1 MLGTVANAGAII
13 DYADLVAGAQ
23 VIPLKFGSITYY
35 GYSNVAGTLK
45 TSQGTTKKIRFR
57 NGTLSGAIGSLQDIG
72 STIQITFAANVS
84 DNTDEGA
91 FKRMVL
97 TNEFGT
103 TLSLERSASAQGS
116 LSATGLY
123 QWTNNY
129 SNVLSVAYLSGTTK
143 KVTVEFRND

>member
-1 MLGTVANAGAII
+1 MVGTVASAGAVI
-13 DYADLVAGAQ
+13 DYAEVVAGLQ
-23 VIPLKFGSITYY
+23 VVPLKFGSLSYY
-35 GYSNVAGTLK
+35 GYSNVAGSIT

-57 NGTLSGAIGSLQDIG
+57 DGTLSGAINSLQDVGTI
-72 STIQITFAANVS
+72 IQIVFATNVP

-103 TLSLERSASAQGS
+103 TVSLERSASAQGS
-116 LSATGLY
+116 LTGTSVY
-123 QWTNNY
+123 QWTTA
-129 SNVLSVAYLSGTTK
+129 SLVLSDAYLSGTTK

>member
-1 MLGTVANAGAII
+1 MLGTVASSGAII
-13 DYADLVAGAQ
+13 DYADIVSGLQ
-23 VIPLKFGSITYY
+23 VVPLKFGSLSYY
-35 GYSNVAGTLK
+35 GYSTVAGTLK

-57 NGTLSGAIGSLQDIG
+57 NGTLSGAITALQDLG
-72 STIQITFAANVS
+72 TTIQIVFAANVS

-116 LSATGLY
+116 LSSTGIY
-123 QWTNNY
+123 QWTSTNT
-129 SNVLSVAYLSGTTK
+129 VLSQAYTSGPSA
-143 KVTVEFRND
+143 VTVQFRND

>member
-1 MLGTVANAGAII
+1 MIGTVAGAGAII

-23 VIPLKFGSITYY
+23 VIPLKFGSTTYY
-35 GYSNVAGTLK
+35 GYVNVAGTLK

-57 NGTLSGAIGSLQDIG
+57 NGTLSGAITSIQDVG
-72 STIQITFAANVS
+72 STIQMTFAASVT
-84 DNTDEGA
+84 DNTDKGA

-116 LSATGLY
+116 LSATSLY

-129 SNVLSVAYLSGTTK
+129 SNVLSVAYAGTTK

>member
-1 MLGTVANAGAII
+1 MVGTVAGAGAIL
-13 DYADLVAGAQ
+13 DYADLVAGLQ
-23 VIPLKFGSITYY
+23 VIPLKYGSLSYY
-35 GYSNVAGTLK
+35 GYTNVAGTLE

-57 NGTLSGAIGSLQDIG
+57 NGTLSGAITSLQDIG
-72 STIQITFAANVS
+72 TIIQIIFASNVS

-103 TLSLERSASAQGS
+103 TVSLERSASFQGS
-116 LSATGLY
+116 LSATGIY
-123 QWTNNY
+123 QWT
-129 SNVLSVAYLSGTTK
+129 SASTVLSQAYLSGTTK

>member
-1 MLGTVANAGAII
+1 MVGTVASAGAVI
-13 DYADLVAGAQ
+13 DYAEVVAGLQ
-23 VIPLKFGSITYY
+23 VVPLKFGSLSYY
-35 GYSNVAGTLK
+35 GYSNVGGSIT

-57 NGTLSGAIGSLQDIG
+57 DGTLSGAIVSLQDIG
-72 STIQITFAANVS
+72 TIIQIVFETNVPY
-84 DNTDEGA
+84 NTDEGA

-103 TLSLERSASAQGS
+103 TVSLERSASAQGS
-116 LSATGLY
+116 LSATSLY

-129 SNVLSVAYLSGTTK
+129 SNVLSVAYAGTTK